1 MGNMLYN
8 ISQVLGL
15 TIIHSLW
22 QGLLIYFVLR
32 MVLLFPGQLSSSKKY
47 LLALSSLFAITAW
60 FFYTLIK
67 QVYLFDWL
75 AAVPAKTPGAP
86 LLLTLPA
93 GVHQFND
100 DSIRYYYSIEGFLPY
115 ITAVYIIGLMFS
127 VGRIIA
133 ANKKTAFIRRNA
145 SFSSEL
151 QQQVNKFA
159 AKLGISK
166 KIQIGLSKLV
176 NVPCMTGYLK
186 PMILL
191 PFTLQ
196 TYLSANEIE
205 AIILHELA
213 HIKRNDY
220 LLNILQQVIAI
231 LLFFNPCAQ
240 LINKLINEER
250 ENACDDLV
258 VKAEAEPITYAKA
271 LLKLAQYSQND
282 RKLALAATGKKYHLL
297 NRIERIMKSK
307 NTKSSARPALLAMLI
322 FTVSMGA
329 VALLNPQIAQ
339 GKISVKAIHTVI
351 EHMLDDTTHK
361 QAVKTHSPVKT
372 RHVVKHNTTAAD
384 DKKLNELNA
393 EIQKYSDAVS
403 KYYSSAAFK
412 QIQDEIQQKSDA
424 MQQYYDQP
432 EIEKLQE
439 ELNEAS
445 KNTQNWSGDSKMAAI
460 SAELGEK
467 GRKIGVYYSSP
478 EFKKL
483 NSDLKKKYG
492 IKEDQRYGD
501 DEKDENYKNYQA
513 ELKSRIPA
521 DVTLQ
526 QDELEKLGKQMG
538 DHYNNPEFKANSK
551 RIHEISD
558 SLAVAYANPQLKEQ
572 QKAIQELSKQIK
584 NYTDNP
590 EIKKEQK
597 ILNQYIKELTAYMTS
612 AVYKESLKQAMD
624 YKFDYNY
631 DYKSKSDTD
640 KVKNDDSQDK
650 PDNDN

>member
-250 ENACDDLV
+250 EKACDDLV
-258 VKAEAEPITYAKA
+258 VKAEAEPIVYAKA

-339 GKISVKAIHTVI
+339 GKISVKAMRPVI
-351 EHMLDDTTHK
+351 EQLLADTTHK
-361 QAVKTHSPVKT
+361 QAVKTHAVVKT
-372 RHVVKHNTTAAD
+372 KHAVKHNTKVD
-384 DKKLNELNA
+384 DKTFDELNA
-393 EIQKYSDAVS
+393 DIQKYSDAVS

-412 QIQDEIQQKSDA
+412 QIQDELAQKGDA
-424 MQQYYDQP
+424 MQQFYDQP
-432 EIEKLQE
+432 EIKQLQA
-439 ELNEAS
+439 ELEQVS
-445 KNTQNWSGDSKMAAI
+445 KNTQNWTGDSKLAAI

-467 GRKIGVYYSSP
+467 GRKIGEYYSSP

-483 NSDLKKKYG
+483 NSALKKKYG
-492 IKEDQRYGD
+492 IKVDQEYFD
-501 DEKDENYKNYQA
+501 DERDENYKNYQA

-521 DVTLQ
+521 DVRLQ
-526 QDELEKLGKQMG
+526 QDDLEKLGKQMG
-538 DHYNNPEFKANSK
+538 DHYSSPEFAANSK
-551 RIHEISD
+551 RMHKISD
-558 SLAVAYANPQLKEQ
+558 SLSVLYQNPQLKEQ
-572 QKAIQELSKQIK
+572 QAAIQELSKQMK
-584 NYTDNP
+584 SYTNNP
-590 EIKKEQK
+590 DLRKQQEL
-597 ILNQYIKELTAYMTS
+597 LNQYVKKLTAYITS
-612 AVYKESLKQAMD
+612 AEYKKYLKQAMD
-624 YKFDYNY
+624 FKFDYNY
-631 DYKSKSDTD
+631 DYKNDTD
-640 KVKNDDSQDK
+640 TTKNNVNEDK
-650 PDNDN
+650 SNNDN